1 MELLINRELLVKAY
15 CDTPNHRHFLH
26 ELYAHLENLWCADQV
41 ELWSQLSIHD
51 GQRLLTIGI
60 HCIDRDVSTHTYR
73 ALQAIGEAKI
83 LIKGNKPIWHE
94 SFGTNEG
101 FMKLVSIVDEC
112 RCVIRRDVD
121 MKILRLYGSPKM
133 RSICRYNLDLM
144 MEKQKIG
151 MDPILETQDL
161 RGYEGD
167 NEDNPTGPKCP
178 ICWMEVSRGIQTD
191 CGHDCCLDC
200 LIDQG
205 AAGLSPLRCFGLD
218 GKCGQSLSLKWLW
231 NALGY
236 KVFVRLLRGSLA
248 QYIQHRPPIFAHCP
262 VPDCTQVYQKT
273 VDGGTMCCPKCRNV
287 ICTTCNAL
295 KHEGVTCD
303 QYNRS
308 AFREWKRIQNIKDCP
323 GCGALIQK
331 TWGCDHMTCR
341 CGEHFC

>member
-1 MELLINRELLVKAY
+1 MAGRRWYVPEKKKNHRQEGLAALEEIAMAFSWGNNTDDLSTSLEWEFAGGIATFGPGASVENFYLKSDVIPFNIDGGMELLINRELLVKAY

-218 GKCGQSLSLKWLW
+218 
-231 NALGY
+231 
-236 KVFVRLLRGSLA
+236 
-248 QYIQHRPPIFAHCP
+248 
-262 VPDCTQVYQKT
+262 
-273 VDGGTMCCPKCRNV
+273 
-287 ICTTCNAL
+287 
-295 KHEGVTCD
+295 
-303 QYNRS
+303 
-308 AFREWKRIQNIKDCP
+308 
-323 GCGALIQK
+323 
-331 TWGCDHMTCR
+331 
-341 CGEHFC
+341 